1 MEYEVK
7 IHETLEAELR
17 DAIDGE
23 TRFDVFTRKIY
34 STDASMYAI
43 EPVGVV
49 LPKTGDDVRKTLEI
63 ARRHRAAILPRGG
76 GTSLAGQTVG
86 EALVLDFSKYMNRA
100 LELNADEG
108 WARVQPGLVQ
118 DHFNDYLSPSGFV
131 FGPNTST
138 SSRATIGGMVG
149 NNSSGSRSIV
159 YGKTV
164 DHVIEASGYFAD
176 GEPFSFGPEDADSL
190 EKLMNQDSRSGRLH
204 KAIKG
209 LVDAHR
215 QEIEDRYPKIM
226 RRVSGY
232 NLDELARETQPF
244 NLAKLLVGSEGTLG
258 VITEIK
264 ARVCPKPKALGV
276 LVVHFHSIEEALAA
290 SETIL
295 AHDVAAIEII
305 DRVIIELAKKNLEAR
320 RLMSGFVA
328 GDPDSFLTIEF
339 FAESGEEAGEKV
351 RRLHDELESKNI
363 GYARVPLDDPARKR
377 DCLNMRKAGLGFL
390 LGRRGDWKPCAFV
403 EDCAVAPERLL
414 DYYRRFEAIMRK
426 HDTTTSYYGHTS
438 VGLLHLR
445 PLINL
450 KDDAEIEKMAAI
462 AEEVADLVLE
472 YGGAMSGEH
481 GDGLARSQWVPRFFG
496 DELYGAFLEVK
507 RLFDPENR
515 MNPGKIV
522 NALPFTRNLRFDGSR
537 YETPEIPTIMDF
549 SSDGGFARAIEL
561 CSGVGA
567 CRKRDGTMC
576 PSYQATLEEEHS
588 TRGRANALREVIAN
602 GIPGAD
608 LGSERLYEALE
619 LCLSCKG
626 CKAECPSSV
635 DMAKIKAEALQA
647 YYDKNGTPLRA
658 RLMGRIARVNR
669 LSVPLAPIVNRTL
682 GSRFARFLL
691 DRLLGI
697 DRRRRLPS
705 LATPTFE
712 KRFRSRPTVG
722 SARPVRRGKVLF
734 LNDTFTNFHYPEI
747 GEAAVRVLESAG
759 FEVELAGTG
768 CCGRPMI
775 SHGLLREGRKL
786 AEKNVERLAPA
797 IEAGAQIVGV
807 EPSCLLT
814 FRDEYPDLVAGEKA
828 KALAENS
835 WMLEEFLQ
843 NSHEK
848 GELALNFKEVNRKAL
863 FHGHCHQKALAG
875 AGPSLAALGLI
886 PGLEVEEIASGCC
899 GMAGSFGY
907 EKEHFDISLAIGET
921 RLFPALREAAAD
933 AATIANGVSCR
944 QQIAAGTGK
953 KALHL
958 AQVLAEAL
966 DG

>member
-1 MEYEVK
+1 MKYNL
-7 IHETLEAELR
+7 TLEEELR

-23 TRFDVFTRKIY
+23 ARFDVFTRKIY
-34 STDASMYAI
+34 STDASMYEM

-49 LPKTGDDVRKTLEI
+49 LPRTDADVRKTLEI
-63 ARRHRAAILPRGG
+63 ARRHQAAILPRGG

-86 EALVLDFSKYMNRA
+86 EALVLDFSKYMNRVI
-100 LELNADEG
+100 ELNADEK

-118 DHFNDYLSPSGFV
+118 DHFNDYLSPHGFV

-176 GEPFSFGPEDADSL
+176 GAPFSFGPRDADSL
-190 EKLMNQDSRSGRLH
+190 EELMERDSRSGRLH

-209 LVDAHR
+209 VVDAHR
-215 QEIEDRYPKIM
+215 REIADRYPKIM

-232 NLDELARETQPF
+232 NLDELANEAQPF
-244 NLAKLLVGSEGTLG
+244 NLAKLLTGSEGTLG

-276 LVVHFHSIEEALAA
+276 LVVHFHGIEEALAA
-290 SETIL
+290 SATIL

-305 DRVIIELAKKNLEAR
+305 DRVIIELAKRNLEAR
-320 RLMSGFVA
+320 RLMGSFVE

-339 FAESGEEAGEKV
+339 FAESDEEAREKV
-351 RRLHDELESKNI
+351 GRLRDELEAKNI
-363 GYARVPLDDPARKR
+363 GYARVPLNDPAHQR

-414 DYYRRFEAIMRK
+414 DYYRRFEAIMK
-426 HDTTTSYYGHTS
+426 KYDTATSYYGHTS

-450 KDDAEIEKMAAI
+450 KDGAEIEKMAAI
-462 AEEVADLVLE
+462 AEEVSDLVLE

-481 GDGLARSQWVPRFFG
+481 GDGLARSQWVPKFFG
-496 DELYGAFLEVK
+496 EELYGAFLEVK

-522 NALPFTRNLRFDGSR
+522 NALPFTRNLRFDGAHQ
-537 YETPEIPTIMDF
+537 TPEVPTIMDF
-549 SSDGGFARAIEL
+549 SADGGFARAVEL

-608 LGSERLYEALE
+608 LGSERLYEVLD

-647 YYDKNGTPLRA
+647 YYDRNGTPLRA
-658 RLMGRIARVNR
+658 RLMARVARVNR
-669 LSVPLAPIVNRTL
+669 LSLPFAPLVNRTL
-682 GSRFARFLL
+682 GGRFARFLL

-697 DRRRRLPS
+697 DRRRRLPP

-712 KRFRSRPTVG
+712 EWFRGRPAAGG
-722 SARPVRRGKVLF
+722 SAPARGPVFF

-747 GEAAVRVLESAG
+747 GKAAIRVLEAAG
-759 FEVELAGTG
+759 FGVELAEAG

-775 SHGLLREGRKL
+775 SHGLLREGQKL
-786 AEKNVERLAPA
+786 AEENVARLAPA
-797 IEAGAQIVGV
+797 VEAGAPIVGV

-814 FRDEYPDLVAGEKA
+814 FRDEYPDLVAGDAARRLA
-828 KALAENS
+828 KNS
-835 WMLEEFLQ
+835 WMLEEFLL
-843 NSHEK
+843 HLREK
-848 GELALNFKEVNRKAL
+848 GELDLKFRGGSRRKAL

-875 AGPSLAALGLI
+875 AEPSLAALGLI
-886 PGLEVEEIASGCC
+886 PGLAVEQLASGCC

-907 EKEHFDISLAIGET
+907 EKEHYDVSLAIGET
-921 RLFPALREAAAD
+921 KLFPALREAEDD
-933 AATIANGVSCR
+933 AAIIANGVSCR
-944 QQIAAGTGK
+944 QQIAAGVGK

-958 AQVLAEAL
+958 AEALAEAL
-966 DG
+966 EQQEKN